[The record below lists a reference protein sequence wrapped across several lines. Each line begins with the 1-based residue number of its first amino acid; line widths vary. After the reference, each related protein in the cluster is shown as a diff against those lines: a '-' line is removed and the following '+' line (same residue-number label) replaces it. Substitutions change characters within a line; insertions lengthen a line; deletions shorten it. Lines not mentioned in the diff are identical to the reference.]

1 MTEAQETFARAL
13 AAGRPRAVALREAY
27 PATRSWADSAVYPRA
42 SRLAKSP
49 RIVARVAELREGV
62 PLPEPPAVTVAP
74 VAVEEAATPPPPPS
88 KGEPE
93 PPTDSTPPLPLRVA
107 VALAKI
113 EAAGCASRQ
122 EAWTIAAWDC
132 TPDEARAVVD
142 AWEAKRRGDT
152 P

>member
-74 VAVEEAATPPPPPS
+74 VAVEEAAPPPLPPS
-88 KGEPE
+88 RGEPE
-93 PPTDSTPPLPLRVA
+93 PPTDSAPALRVA

-132 TPDEARAVVD
+132 TVEEATAVVD
-142 AWEAKRRGDT
+142 AWEAKHARGDT

>member
-27 PATRSWADSAVYPRA
+27 PATRSWAASAVYPRA

-62 PLPEPPAVTVAP
+62 PPPEPPA
-74 VAVEEAATPPPPPS
+74 VAVEEAAPQPPPPS
-88 KGEPE
+88 RGEPE
-93 PPTDSTPPLPLRVA
+93 PPTDSAPALRVA

-113 EAAGCASRQ
+113 EAAGCVSRQ
-122 EAWTIAAWDC
+122 EAWTVAAWDC